1 MAEVK
6 QAIFFIGG
14 VTNLALALVGVALP
28 ILPTT
33 PFALAAVFFFA
44 RSSPRFENYV
54 RTHPAIGPYIANY
67 EKGEMTRSAKKKTLG
82 SLWGTMVISMII
94 TGVVVGIWWVP
105 IVLFVVASCVSLH
118 IWRMREP

>member
-1 MAEVK
+1 MK
-6 QAIFFIGG
+6 QAIYFIGG

-54 RTHPAIGPYIANY
+54 RTHPVVGPYISNY
-67 EKGEMTRSAKKKTLG
+67 EKGEMTLSAKKKTLG
-82 SLWGTMVISMII
+82 SLWVTMVISMII

-105 IVLFVVASCVSLH
+105 IVLFVVASFVSLH

>member
-1 MAEVK
+1 MK
-6 QAIFFIGG
+6 RAIFFTGG
-14 VTNLALALVGVALP
+14 VINMALALIGVALP

-44 RSSPRFENYV
+44 RSSPKFENYV
-54 RTHPAIGPYIANY
+54 RTHPVIGSYISNY

-82 SLWGTMVISMII
+82 SLWGTMIISMLI

-105 IVLFVVASCVSLH
+105 VILFVVASCVTAH

>member
-1 MAEVK
+1 MK
-6 QAIFFIGG
+6 RAIFFTGG
-14 VTNLALALVGVALP
+14 VINMALALIGVALP

-44 RSSPRFENYV
+44 RSSPKFENYV
-54 RTHPAIGPYIANY
+54 RTHPVIGPYISNY

-82 SLWGTMVISMII
+82 SLWVTMIISMLI
-94 TGVVVGIWWVP
+94 TVVVVGIWWVP
-105 IVLFVVASCVSLH
+105 VILFVVASCVSAR